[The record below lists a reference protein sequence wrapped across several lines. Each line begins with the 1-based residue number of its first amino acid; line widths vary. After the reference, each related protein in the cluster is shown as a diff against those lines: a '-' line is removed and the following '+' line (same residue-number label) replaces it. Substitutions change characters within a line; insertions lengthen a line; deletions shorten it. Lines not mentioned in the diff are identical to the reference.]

1 MRRIA
6 PWPPTSKAIPFKAA
20 PNRYDAGMTRPPRNA
35 ILLIDVEPDERIMG
49 DCNTWSGTHSAMALL
64 DGVRAELETRT
75 RQPVAFNWIIR
86 MDPQVE
92 KIWGRAD
99 WTTHSLPG
107 LLEAISHH
115 GDHPGIHVHLWKWHE
130 KRQQWYSEFNDV
142 AWLEL
147 CLRLSVETFAKVFGH
162 PPSMCRF
169 GDRWLSDDVLRL
181 EAALGI
187 QYDLT
192 LEPGLCDMP
201 LFDDPLATAWLPDF
215 RRAPRHPY
223 RPQTGNFLE
232 PGGGAARPWM
242 IPLSSTKPAFRPVR
256 RPPYLL
262 KASYPAN
269 LALSPRVIGPLL
281 DHELDRA
288 THDPLVVVLRS
299 GDVGQPEFRANIER
313 NFARLLAHPG
323 LAHCRFTGPQEA
335 IAAWVAAQG

>member
-107 LLEAISHH
+107 LLAAISHH

-313 NFARLLAHPG
+313 NFARWLAHPG